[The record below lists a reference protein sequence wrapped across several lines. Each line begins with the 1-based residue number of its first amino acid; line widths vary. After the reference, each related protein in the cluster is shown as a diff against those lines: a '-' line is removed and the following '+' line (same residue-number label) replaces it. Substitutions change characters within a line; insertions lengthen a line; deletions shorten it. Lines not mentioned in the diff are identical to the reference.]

1 MEINLMY
8 LRTFRIFDDRN
19 RILEQNVVM
28 YDPDFSNETCRCL
41 GLIKYVERFSRRY
54 FYFYTSE
61 ETRKSF
67 RLFVEV
73 NIHLEG
79 TFHLC

>member
-54 FYFYTSE
+54 FLLLYE
-61 ETRKSF
+61 WRNEKNF

-79 TFHLC
+79 TFNFC